1 MIYVQKSTEIQFSDK
16 YDLDLDFI
24 VKYMFGQSEQDY
36 QFLVWL
42 WCVMSM
48 YTLLVL
54 IRGSYMQCLM
64 ITTKI
69 LHINNDNTFDAT
81 RIEE

>member
-1 MIYVQKSTEIQFSDK
+1 MIYVQKLTEIQFSDK

-36 QFLVWL
+36 QFSVWL